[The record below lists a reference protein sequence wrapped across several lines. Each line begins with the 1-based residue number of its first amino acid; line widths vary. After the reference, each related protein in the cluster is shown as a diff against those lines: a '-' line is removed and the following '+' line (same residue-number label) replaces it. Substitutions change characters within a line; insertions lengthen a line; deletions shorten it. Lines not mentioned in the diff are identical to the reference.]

1 MKVRLKRICFQ
12 NYFFLQILTD
22 LLSDGPKVHGQGK
35 TEKMNNLHSSFRRD
49 KKIQNSQQ
57 KEQLILFNNW

>member
-12 NYFFLQILTD
+12 NYFFQILTD

-49 KKIQNSQQ
+49 KKIQNSQ
-57 KEQLILFNNW
+57 

>member
-1 MKVRLKRICFQ
+1 MFSKL
-12 NYFFLQILTD
+12 FFLQILTD

-57 KEQLILFNNW
+57 KEQLILFTLLI